1 MKFLLSLLLALR
13 VLSAAVAADE
23 LQQTAIQHANLETQL
38 EALFAPGRDVLDVKL
53 AIDAMLEPSARIDE
67 SRAAVNELSTTLLP
81 WAKGARTSHDKLK
94 VLRRFIY
101 EAGPWNSYRPFVYD
115 MADPSGKNPNNQML
129 TSYLQTRLGN
139 CVTMPILVMILGR
152 RLGLRMTLVDAPSH
166 VFVKFTDDLGK
177 EWNLEAT
184 SGAGYTRDVWYR
196 QNISMKDE
204 AVTNGTYLRA
214 LGDEEVKALMLS
226 SLASKELKI
235 GSPEN
240 AIVIANVMLRHAP
253 RLVLGWLYRGSAYG
267 KLLRRDITEP
277 FPDLA
282 FLPPDIRAYAETL
295 YRQNL
300 ADFAQAEALG
310 WTERDGVKQ

>member
-1 MKFLLSLLLALR
+1 
-13 VLSAAVAADE
+13 
-23 LQQTAIQHANLETQL
+23 
-38 EALFAPGRDVLDVKL
+38 
-53 AIDAMLEPSARIDE
+53 
-67 SRAAVNELSTTLLP
+67 
-81 WAKGARTSHDKLK
+81 
-94 VLRRFIY
+94 
-101 EAGPWNSYRPFVYD
+101 
-115 MADPSGKNPNNQML
+115 
-129 TSYLQTRLGN
+129 
-139 CVTMPILVMILGR
+139 
-152 RLGLRMTLVDAPSH
+152 
-166 VFVKFTDDLGK
+166 
-177 EWNLEAT
+177 
-184 SGAGYTRDVWYR
+184 
-196 QNISMKDE
+196 
-204 AVTNGTYLRA
+204 
-214 LGDEEVKALMLS
+214 MLS